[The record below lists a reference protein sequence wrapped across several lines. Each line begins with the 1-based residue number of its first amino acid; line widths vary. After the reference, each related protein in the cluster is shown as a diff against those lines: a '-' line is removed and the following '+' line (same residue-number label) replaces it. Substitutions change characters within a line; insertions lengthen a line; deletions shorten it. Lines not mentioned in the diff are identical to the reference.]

1 MPRSLLLLRHPV
13 AGYAY
18 PTHWPIIG
26 QVLQTG
32 ATQHQLN
39 SGGPCRRSDATVDA
53 GPSQGRPSNSM
64 NADEPIDLGEL
75 LAQVA
80 SESSALLS
88 ASIERVNTLAHTGR
102 IDRAGL
108 RALREELDRARR
120 AGMLG
125 QQISRIGTSRVRIYE
140 EKVDL
145 SAMLRDALLQRRRE
159 LEHKGIE
166 VQQQLSPLV
175 VVGDVTI
182 IFAMLGALLDWCQ
195 DHAQGRLDIALELK
209 TWPAHGFLN
218 CAFVPRSGENLGA
231 SAAPAAPASL
241 PPRTTQASSL
251 PAPAAKTLAWR
262 LVEVCARKLELTLER
277 HDTGGRTVVEM
288 GFPKTVL
295 TAAAMDTLL
304 DATLEEQP
312 SRLNSRPLAGSHVLV
327 LCARRDLRVEVRE
340 AVQSMGLMLDFVG
353 NVDEAREFCLGGL
366 PHAIVY
372 EAPQGGAALHRLMA
386 ELRAATPGIV
396 FVEIAES
403 GKPVQVN
410 NVGGHELSCVARTAL
425 REALPSVLTFE
436 LSRGDTAA

>member
-1 MPRSLLLLRHPV
+1 MS
-13 AGYAY
+13 
-18 PTHWPIIG
+18 
-26 QVLQTG
+26 
-32 ATQHQLN
+32 
-39 SGGPCRRSDATVDA
+39 
-53 GPSQGRPSNSM
+53 
-64 NADEPIDLGEL
+64 ADESLDLGEL

-88 ASIERVNTLAHTGR
+88 ASIERVNSLAHTGR

-108 RALREELDRARR
+108 RALREELERARR

-125 QQISRIGTSRVRIYE
+125 QQISRIGSNRVRLYE
-140 EKVDL
+140 EKVEL
-145 SAMLRDALLQRRRE
+145 AAMLRDALLQRQRE

-166 VQQQLSPLV
+166 VRQQLSPLV

-195 DHAQGRLDIALELK
+195 DHAQGRLDITLELK

-218 CAFVPRSGENLGA
+218 CAFAPRPGEHTSS
-231 SAAPAAPASL
+231 SATPAVA
-241 PPRTTQASSL
+241 T
-251 PAPAAKTLAWR
+251 KTLAWR

-277 HDTGGRTVVEM
+277 HDSGGRTQVEM

-295 TAAAMDTLL
+295 TSAAMDTLL

-340 AVQSMGLMLDFVG
+340 SVQSMGLMLDFVG

-372 EAPQGGAALHRLMA
+372 EASQGGAALHRLMA
-386 ELRAATPGIV
+386 ELRAATPSIV

-410 NVGGHELSCVARTAL
+410 NVAGYELSCVARTAL